1 MPICNYNNFKRGLF
15 KRRKK
20 IAKTL
25 SWRVIATCTTF
36 AVSYMIIGDM
46 SKSGQVAAIDT
57 VLKTIFYYFHE
68 GCYDKATK
76 KRLYLCNDDL
86 QFDSENDLENSYL
99 DNEDYDDNQENNTE
113 NNTENNGVTIR
124 NPSVCQVSN
133 I

>member
-1 MPICNYNNFKRGLF
+1 MTICDCTNFKRGLF

-25 SWRVIATCTTF
+25 SWRIIATCTTF

-76 KRLYLCNDDL
+76 KGWYLCNDDL
-86 QFDSENDLENSYL
+86 QYDSENDLENSYL
-99 DNEDYDDNQENNTE
+99 DNDDENNESCDKNNNTDDNCVKIENNS
-113 NNTENNGVTIR
+113 I
-124 NPSVCQVSN
+124 CQVSN